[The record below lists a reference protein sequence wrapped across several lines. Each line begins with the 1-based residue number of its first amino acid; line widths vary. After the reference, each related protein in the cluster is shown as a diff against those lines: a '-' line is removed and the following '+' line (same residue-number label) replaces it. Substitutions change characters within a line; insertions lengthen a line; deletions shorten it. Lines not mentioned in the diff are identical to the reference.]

1 MAEESP
7 LKDKFLIKPR
17 GLWLIG
23 GITAAS
29 IIAAVVGFSQLSS
42 TKASRTEQAPAT
54 TAPTPLAVTALGR
67 LEPLGEVIKLSA
79 PSSIEGTRVKE
90 LLVQQGATV
99 KVGDVIAILDSRT
112 QRAASVEQSE
122 RQVKVA
128 EAKLSQVQAGA
139 KLGEIDA
146 QKATI
151 ARLEAQLI
159 GERESQ
165 NATIARLKA
174 QLQGEKDT
182 LAATISR
189 LEAQLKGDTVSQ
201 TARIS
206 RLEAQ
211 LKGEIAEQEATIN
224 RVQSQV
230 NNAESEYNRNLQLY
244 RDGVISISLLDSKRL
259 TLETTQ
265 QQLKEEQANL
275 NKIINTSQ
283 EQLIEEKATLQKL
296 ESIGTEQ
303 INEITATRRQTVE
316 TLEQQ
321 IKEAEAN
328 LSKTESTL
336 LRQIDEAEANLARIA
351 EVRPVDI
358 ESAQAEVNSAL
369 ASVEKAKADLD
380 QSYIKSPINGQ
391 VLKIHSRPGEVIGN
405 DGIAEIGNTN
415 QMFVVAEVY
424 ESDINKVKLGQSAT
438 ITSGAIN
445 QQLQGTVA
453 EVGLQIGKK
462 DVLDTDPAADVDAR
476 VVEVKIRL
484 DPESSQKVA
493 GLTNMQVEVKIA
505 I

>member
-1 MAEESP
+1 MAPESP
-7 LKDKFLIKPR
+7 LKGKPFIKHT
-17 GLWLIG
+17 GLWLIAG
-23 GITAAS
+23 FATAS
-29 IIAAVVGFSQLSS
+29 MIAALVGFYQLSPS
-42 TKASRTEQAPAT
+42 TASRTEQVPAT
-54 TAPTPLAVTALGR
+54 VPTPPPSVTALGR
-67 LEPLGEVIKLSA
+67 LEPKGEVIKLSA
-79 PSSIEGTRVKE
+79 PSSLEGTRVKE
-90 LLVQQGATV
+90 ILVQQGANV
-99 KVGDVIAILDSRT
+99 KAGDVIAILDSRT
-112 QRAASVEQSE
+112 QRVASVEQAE
-122 RQVKVA
+122 KQVQVA

-139 KLGEIDA
+139 KVGEIDA

-159 GERESQ
+159 GEIESQ

-182 LAATISR
+182 LQATIAR
-189 LEAQLKGDTVSQ
+189 LEAEVKGNTQSQ
-201 TARIS
+201 AARIS

-211 LKGEIAEQEATIN
+211 LKGEIAAQEATIN
-224 RVQSQV
+224 RIQSEV

-244 RDGVISISLLDSKRL
+244 REGVISVSLLDSKRL

-275 NKIINTSQ
+275 NKIIAISQ
-283 EQLIEEKATLQKL
+283 EQLIEERATLQKL
-296 ESIGTEQ
+296 ETAGNEQ
-303 INEITATRRQTVE
+303 INETTATRRKTVE

-336 LRQIDEAEANLARIA
+336 QRQIDEARATLARIA
-351 EVRPVDI
+351 EIRPVDI
-358 ESAQAEVNSAL
+358 ESAQAEVNSAQ
-369 ASVEKAKADLD
+369 AAVEKAQADLD

-405 DGIAEIGNTN
+405 DGIAEVGNTE

-424 ESDINKVKLGQSAT
+424 ESDINKVKLGQRAT
-438 ITSGAIN
+438 ITSGAIK
-445 QQLQGTVA
+445 QELQGTVA
-453 EVGLQIGKK
+453 EVGLKIGKK

-484 DPESSQKVA
+484 DAESSQKVA